1 MNPLIKQL
9 LAVFGPARLSRKEP
23 PQEYGV
29 VEARPAP
36 RKEKVNDMRII
47 KTLGKI
53 ILGIVVGLVA
63 LFVLSYVLTMGQYPV
78 AETVAQ
84 DPSVPNI
91 TIDGVTY
98 HAEAFGDPTNPVVI
112 TIHGGPGADYK
123 SILSLQDLAD
133 EYYVVFYDQR
143 GTGLSPRVS
152 AEELTLESSIEDL
165 DSIVDL
171 YGNGEKVD
179 LVGHSWG
186 AILASAYLGRH
197 PEKVKHAVLAEPGAL
212 TAQDWEEFNEKVKIR
227 LSPGVL
233 YHFAKAKFE
242 SLHVK
247 GPDDQASD
255 DYFLQQ
261 IEMYQGSDHPQ
272 AGFRCGGGGPEAGQW
287 WRHSATAG
295 ESILQSA
302 TDADGKWDV
311 DLLEGVEGFTNKV
324 LFIASECN
332 TLIGAEL
339 QTRHLDLFPNAELA
353 IIPDAGHEMFA
364 DNPEASITAVR
375 EYLNSP
381 AQ

>member
-1 MNPLIKQL
+1 MKIL
-9 LAVFGPARLSRKEP
+9 
-23 PQEYGV
+23 
-29 VEARPAP
+29 
-36 RKEKVNDMRII
+36 

-84 DPSVPNI
+84 DPSIPHI

-171 YGNGEKVD
+171 YGNGEEVD

-186 AILASAYLGRH
+186 AILASAYLGQH
-197 PEKVKHAVLAEPGAL
+197 PEKVKHAVLAEPGVL

-272 AGFRCGGGGPEAGQW
+272 AGFRCGGGGPEAGQS

-302 TDADGKWDV
+302 TDADGKWNV

-332 TLIGAEL
+332 TLIGVEL

-364 DNPEASITAVR
+364 DNPGASIAAVR